1 MALADGRTIA
11 VAVATAGTAAAT
23 FSDVDDCARLL
34 LLAPRVC
41 FIDCDLEVKIEIEV
55 EVEVE
60 VGCNLNPAAA
70 ALEDVEKASAP
81 LNK

>member
-1 MALADGRTIA
+1 M
-11 VAVATAGTAAAT
+11 
-23 FSDVDDCARLL
+23 
-34 LLAPRVC
+34 
-41 FIDCDLEVKIEIEV
+41 EMEIEI
-55 EVEVE
+55 E